1 MAQATASPISDLPA
15 AVGPDSDRLHVAL
28 ISIDPERNTPTVMTE
43 YLSNF
48 DARIV
53 GLTGQLPEVAKAAAD
68 FRARFEKSAMR

>member
-28 ISIDPERNTPTVMTE
+28 ISIDPERNTPTAMTE

-53 GLTGQLPEVAKAAAD
+53 GLTGQLPEVGKAAAD
-68 FRARFEKSAMR
+68 FRARFEKLP